1 MTALIPPAYET
12 HVANSYVQL
21 KNPEGDMD
29 VIRYDMFVKQLFK
42 ADTDAMMKLHA
53 ILGVCGEA
61 GELADAIKRDKVY
74 NKPVDLANIKE
85 ELGDLM
91 FYIHATMNLYGIKE
105 QEVLQLNALKLATR
119 YAGLRYS
126 DEAAQ
131 NRADKA

>member
-1 MTALIPPAYET
+1 MTALIPTGDEM
-12 HVANSYVQL
+12 HIANSYIQL

-42 ADTDAMMKLHA
+42 ADTDAMMKLHGA
-53 ILGVCGEA
+53 LGACGEA
-61 GELADAIKRDKVY
+61 GELADAIKNELIYKKGL
-74 NKPVDLANIKE
+74 NLAWIKE
-85 ELGDLM
+85 ELGDLF
-91 FYIHATMNLYGIKE
+91 FYAHSIMNLYGIKE
-105 QEVLQLNALKLATR
+105 QEVLQLNGYKLEKR